1 MVIPHLKG
9 KHSHSGNQQSAEKGQ
24 GSQAESRSECWTHPF
39 MLSSGQTLQCLAGR
53 ARATASGSAGNGLA
67 GNTCPC
73 TCGTKEP
80 PTPCQHVQS
89 THNSLTMAEEL
100 SGEHKQKLLLDSESF
115 IF

>member
-1 MVIPHLKG
+1 MVIPHLEG
-9 KHSHSGNQQSAEKGQ
+9 KYSHSGNQQRAEKEQ
-24 GSQAESRSECWTHPF
+24 GSQGKSRSECWTHLF
-39 MLSSGQTLQCLAGR
+39 MLPSGLTLQCLAGR
-53 ARATASGSAGNGLA
+53 ARATASGSVQWAHREHV
-67 GNTCPC
+67 C
-73 TCGTKEP
+73 TCGTREP